1 VFFAIDRANPNFH
14 NDLREWLVAATIN
27 LNLQTEELELR
38 RKLQINARIVFL
50 IQETALL
57 QPEDFRGVRDNFGNL
72 QAGAIVTAIDDSL
85 YLDYIATAP
94 WNLIPTL
101 PKYCQGAA
109 SSLIRS
115 IVRES
120 LERGYN
126 GRIIVDVTGSFGFY
140 QKMGFVDTGR
150 GSENIPEMVLTS
162 AAAHKLIEENV

>member
-1 VFFAIDRANPNFH
+1 MFFGIERANPNVH
-14 NDLREWLVAATIN
+14 NELSEWLVAATIN
-27 LNLQTEELELR
+27 LNLQTDEPELQTR
-38 RKLQINARIVFL
+38 LQINARIVFL

-57 QPEDFRGVRDNFGNL
+57 QPEDFRGVIDDLGNL
-72 QAGAIVTAIDDSL
+72 QAGAIVTEIDDSL

-94 WNLIPTL
+94 WNLRPTL

-120 LERGYN
+120 LDRGYN
-126 GRIIVDVTGSFGFY
+126 GRIIVDVTGSIGFY

-150 GSENIPEMVLTS
+150 GSDNIPEMLLTS
-162 AAAHKLIEENV
+162 EAAQKLIEENV